1 MLKLL
6 TDIAFLCA
14 GLLVLIALFWA
25 CTYERNRWRAA
36 LEADFTARLGSL
48 DIDGY
53 ELMVDKVTLP
63 TPHRAADVYRIFHDL
78 QGNYFLYIKNGY
90 AAGALTPLARERA
103 LQAAKMSGYPC
114 KGPQV

>member
-6 TDIAFLCA
+6 NDIAFLCA

-63 TPHRAADVYRIFHDL
+63 TPIELPMFTGSSTTCRATIFFTSRTAMQ
-78 QGNYFLYIKNGY
+78 QGHSRPWPGSVRCRPRK
-90 AAGALTPLARERA
+90 
-103 LQAAKMSGYPC
+103 
-114 KGPQV
+114 

>member
-63 TPHRAADVYRIFHDL
+63 TPHSAADVYRIFHDL
-78 QGNYFLYIKNGY
+78 QGNYFLCIKNGY